1 MISKQIV
8 SKMSETMHK
17 WRTPHLNLDMLIKT
31 VQVILLN
38 SSKILMEARDHR
50 TNTLVYSM
58 WLVEDSVEIFVNYDQ
73 VFR

>member
-17 WRTPHLNLDMLIKT
+17 WRINLDMLIKT